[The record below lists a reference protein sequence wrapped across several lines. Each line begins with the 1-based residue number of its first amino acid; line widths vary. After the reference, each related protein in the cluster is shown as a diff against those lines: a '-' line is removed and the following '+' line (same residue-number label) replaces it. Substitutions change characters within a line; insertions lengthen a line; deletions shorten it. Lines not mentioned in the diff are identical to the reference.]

1 MFDESND
8 NYLSIDQ
15 FQRGL
20 APLHQQVCRNR
31 VRVEIRH
38 EHGTCV
44 LISKDELEALEHAL
58 DILSNTSDVQ
68 KMARIIESL
77 SSTAAR
83 GPLLATR
90 RIGAN

>member
-1 MFDESND
+1 MPDESND
-8 NYLSIDQ
+8 NLISIDQ

-20 APLHQQVCRNR
+20 GPLHQRVCRDR

-38 EHGTCV
+38 EQGTCV
-44 LISKDELEALEHAL
+44 LISKDELDTLEHAL
-58 DILSNTSDVQ
+58 EILSNTSDVQ